1 MQCVLSRGGRLPHND
16 PRGRDA
22 WGWMGERHA
31 LYYTSFIVGAYTG
44 DPVMMWRVFPMEQKR
59 G

>member
-1 MQCVLSRGGRLPHND
+1 
-16 PRGRDA
+16 
-22 WGWMGERHA
+22 MGERHA